1 MKELE
6 NRHRKYLGLDLV
18 QDSWTRLEVCGVVL
32 YHDGEFVRKQITSE
46 FGNYS
51 EWDLCAPVPPKYNKE
66 IINKF
71 KEKNGL
77 YFYHS
82 KYSDNSGFYIKIGNT
97 KSQRTFIEDYTH
109 NLEQWLDKWAADTT
123 EHDLADMEDFKTRPR
138 VHQKFKEGDFFA
150 FKISRRNWGFG
161 RILYDIHNRRKSPE
175 FKAGIN
181 QGLVNLL
188 GHALIVQVYHY
199 ISPTEVVDINFLKT
213 RKSLPSQPI
222 FHNRFFYGDYLIIG
236 NAPIEESEIT
246 PMLSFG
252 KRYECQKP
260 VASYLQFG
268 LSYFESDILEID
280 GNYSRE
286 SVGFGLDV
294 NEAILKEC
302 ISANSNDPLWESS
315 LTYTIKQDLRNP
327 ANADVRRKIFNHF
340 GVKL

>member
-1 MKELE
+1 MNELE

-46 FGNYS
+46 FGNYF
-51 EWDLCAPVPPKYNKE
+51 ECDLCAPVPLKYNKG

-82 KYSDNSGFYIKIGNT
+82 KYSDNSGFYIKIGNS

-109 NLEQWLDKWAADTT
+109 NLEQWLDQWAADSTDN
-123 EHDLADMEDFKTRPR
+123 DLADIEDFKTRPR

-188 GHALIVQVYHY
+188 GHALIVQVYHH
-199 ISPTEVVDINFLKT
+199 ISPTEDVDINFLKT

-236 NAPIEESEIT
+236 NAPIEDSEIT

-252 KRYECQKP
+252 KRYENQKP
-260 VASYLQFG
+260 VASYLQYG
-268 LSYFESDILEID
+268 LSYFEGDILEID

-302 ISANSNDPLWESS
+302 ISANSNDPFWVSS

>member
-51 EWDLCAPVPPKYNKE
+51 ECDLCAPVPHKYNKG

-82 KYSDNSGFYIKIGNT
+82 KYSNNSGFYIKIGNT

-109 NLEQWLDKWAADTT
+109 NLEQWLDQWVADSTDN
-123 EHDLADMEDFKTRPR
+123 DLADMEDLKTRPR

-222 FHNRFFYGDYLIIG
+222 FHNRFFYGDYIIIG
-236 NAPIEESEIT
+236 SAPIEESEIT

-260 VASYLQFG
+260 IASYLQYG

-302 ISANSNDPLWESS
+302 ISANSNDPFWESS

>member
-123 EHDLADMEDFKTRPR
+123 EHDLADIEDFKTRPR

-213 RKSLPSQPI
+213 RKILPSQPI

-260 VASYLQFG
+260 VASYLQYG

-302 ISANSNDPLWESS
+302 ISANSNDPFWESS

-340 GVKL
+340 GLKL